1 MAVNY
6 IDVKNFR
13 KYEQLFGDN
22 GPAKVGH
29 INYVIR
35 GLNEAISQVFTTGV
49 SSILAG
55 PGISINQSTGNVT
68 ISNTITNNNQ
78 LINGANYI
86 SSINSSMITNALGYT
101 PYNSTN
107 PNGYIS
113 GITSGMVTIA
123 LGYTPYNSSNPSNY
137 ISGITGGMVTTA
149 LGYTPVTNGRS
160 LTINGTTYDL
170 SADRTWTI
178 PTGVSQI
185 VAGTNVTISPA
196 GGTGVVTINAVGG
209 PAPTI
214 VGNTQYVYTEAELV
228 SAVAAHTTGTI
239 NYICVMENVGLTAS
253 LNLPKTTTSQAKQL
267 HINLMG
273 NTIYDATPTGLS
285 YLIGRIP
292 VDQNEALNVM
302 QSWAFIIENGSLRGT
317 SSTGTGCL
325 LDLGATYNSVSRNLR
340 LENAVKGIHYRF
352 CLMGRIEHITTLN
365 IGQESIY
372 LDKGNWSG
380 ATNSNSQSNHTKVE
394 SCRVYNIGS
403 NFAAYRIQAS
413 SGVEIANSISEGNS
427 PQWHVYFN
435 SENSPV
441 VKDFKIKV
449 LHVESAST
457 SGGIY
462 VRTSGGLAEID
473 MVFSQYVNNLFVAES
488 SGGAVSM
495 IIRNVPWLPVGTKFQ
510 GIGNTKWTFTDVYD
524 GGNLFNAATYWVS
537 STLPNAGQSVYWNGN
552 VRATVNV

>member
-1 MAVNY
+1 MAINY

-22 GPAKVGH
+22 GPAKIGH
-29 INYVIR
+29 VNYVIK
-35 GLNEAISQVFTTGV
+35 GLNEAIANVFTTGV

-55 PGISINQSTGNVT
+55 PGISVNQATGNVT
-68 ISNTITNNNQ
+68 ITNTITNNNQ
-78 LINGANYI
+78 LTNGAGYI
-86 SSINSSMITNALGYT
+86 SSITGS
-101 PYNSTN
+101 
-107 PNGYIS
+107 
-113 GITSGMVTIA
+113 MVTSA
-123 LGYTPYNSSNPSNY
+123 L
-137 ISGITGGMVTTA
+137 A
-149 LGYTPVTNGRS
+149 YTPVPTTTQ
-160 LTINGTTYDL
+160 LTINGITQDLTTN
-170 SADRTWTI
+170 RTWTI
-178 PTGVSQI
+178 
-185 VAGTNVTISPA
+185 
-196 GGTGVVTINAVGG
+196 GTGPLPN
-209 PAPTI
+209 I
-214 VGNTQYVYTEAELV
+214 VGTTQYVYNEADLI
-228 SAVAAHTTGTI
+228 SAVAAHTAGTI
-239 NYICVMENVGLTAS
+239 NYISVMNNIGLTAS

-273 NTIYDATPTGLS
+273 NTIYDATPTGLP

-292 VDQNEALNVM
+292 LDQNEALNVM
-302 QSWAFIIENGSLRGT
+302 QSWAFVIENGSLRGT
-317 SSTGTGCL
+317 SSTGTSCL

-380 ATNSNSQSNHTKVE
+380 ATNSNSQSNHTKIE

-403 NFAAYRIQAS
+403 NFAGYRIQAS

-427 PQWHVYFN
+427 PQWHVYFD
-435 SENSPV
+435 SENSSV

-457 SGGIY
+457 LGGIY
-462 VRTSGGLAEID
+462 VKTSGGLAEID

-495 IIRNVPWLPVGTKFQ
+495 IIRNVPWLPVGTKFK
-510 GIGNTKWTFTDVYD
+510 GTGNTKWTFTDVYD

-537 STLPNAGQSVYWNGN
+537 ATLPNAGQSVYWNGN